1 MGKPFARALFAATL
15 FAALAGPFLAGPALA
30 VTAEAMLA
38 QTRAQAAPAPPRQ
51 IDYKQWTS
59 PAQLANG
66 TFAGVRAVD
75 GRLRMATPIGSLR
88 YVDPYGHR
96 TKTYAFGHWTS
107 PWTSPGFGLSELV
120 PSWDATT
127 AKDTW
132 LRIEVRGKGAS
143 GSSSWDTIANWAA
156 GDSRFH
162 RTNAGAQS
170 DDMARVDTD
179 TWKGNF
185 SFEFQSWQMRVT
197 LFRVAGSTA
206 TPYVD
211 TVGAMTSRLPQ
222 VNGVRTSLPGVA
234 SGITLQV
241 PTYSQ
246 MIHRG
251 EYPQYGNGGEAWCSP
266 TSTSMVL
273 GYYDRL
279 PSAREYA
286 WVNVGYRDRFI
297 DHAARMTYDYGYQGT
312 GNWPF
317 NTAYAAT
324 HADHAFVTRL
334 RSLREAE
341 RFINAGIPV
350 VASVTFGSGELDGAP
365 ISSTAGHLLV
375 IVGFTN
381 NGDVVVNDPAARR
394 NSGVRRTYDRGQF
407 EDAWLP
413 QSGGLSYIIRT
424 ADQPLP
430 ERNGANNW

>member
-1 MGKPFARALFAATL
+1 MRKTLVRTLLSGALCATIIG
-15 FAALAGPFLAGPALA
+15 AP
-30 VTAEAMLA
+30 VH
-38 QTRAQAAPAPPRQ
+38 AAPAAPAQATPDRQ

-59 PAQLANG
+59 QVQLNAG
-66 TFAGVRAVD
+66 TLAGVRVAD
-75 GRLRMATPIGSLR
+75 GRLRLATPIGSMR
-88 YVDPYGHR
+88 YVDPHGHR

-107 PWTSPGFGLSELV
+107 PWVSPGFGLTELV

-127 AKDTW
+127 AQDTW
-132 LRIEVRGKGAS
+132 VRIEVRGKGAS

-156 GDSRFH
+156 GDARFH
-162 RTNAGAQS
+162 RTNAGEQS
-170 DDMARVDTD
+170 DDLARVDTD

-185 SFEFQSWQMRVT
+185 SVEFTSWQLRAT
-197 LFRVAGSTA
+197 LFRRAGTSA
-206 TPYVD
+206 TPFVD
-211 TVGAMTSRLPQ
+211 TVGAMTSHLPQ
-222 VNGVRTSLPGVA
+222 VGGVRTSLPGVA

-279 PSAREYA
+279 PSAREYS
-286 WVNVGYRDRFI
+286 WVNAGYRDRFI
-297 DHAARMTYDYGYQGT
+297 DHAARMTYDFEYDGT

-341 RFINAGIPV
+341 RFIKAGIPV
-350 VASVTFGSGELDGAP
+350 VASITFGSGELDGSP
-365 ISSTAGHLLV
+365 ISSTNGHVLV

-413 QSGGLSYIIRT
+413 KSGGLSYIIRT
-424 ADQPLP
+424 EGQPLP
-430 ERNGANNW
+430 DRNGATNW